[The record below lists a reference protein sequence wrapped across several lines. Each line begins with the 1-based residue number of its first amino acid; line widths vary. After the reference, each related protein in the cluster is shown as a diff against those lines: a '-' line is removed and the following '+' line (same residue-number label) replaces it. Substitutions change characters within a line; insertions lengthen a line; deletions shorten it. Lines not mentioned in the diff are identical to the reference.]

1 MLTTAELGRY
11 IDEHLI
17 REAFRLEQLDRYDV
31 ASDGADFERFT
42 RGEPGPD
49 ITRKQP
55 WFDRLGRAAQDGIR
69 WRRVHVLRT
78 PLTDYLRYECQ
89 WGYAYNA
96 RAGEDIRIIDLT
108 AQARTDGLPDHDFWL
123 LDGRHAIRMHYDTG
137 GAFLDGEVVE
147 PARVPYYQH
156 ARSGLLAAAVPFG
169 TWWQHHT
176 EEWREHRAA

>member
-11 IDEHLI
+11 IDGHLT

-49 ITRKQP
+49 AARKQP
-55 WFDRLGRAAQDGIR
+55 WLDRLRRAAQDGVS

-78 PLTDYLRYECQ
+78 PLTDYLRYECE
-89 WGYAYNA
+89 WGYAFNA
-96 RAGEDIRIIDLT
+96 RAGEDIGIIDL
-108 AQARTDGLPDHDFWL
+108 AEQQPEGLPDHDFWL
-123 LDGRHAIRMHYDTG
+123 LDNRHPVRLHYGTG
-137 GAFLDGEVVE
+137 GQFLGAEVVAAAGL
-147 PARVPYYQH
+147 PFYQR
-156 ARSGLLAAAVPFG
+156 ARSKTLTAAEPFAA
-169 TWWQHHT
+169 WWQRHT